1 MSSMVRNPL
10 SRNQCLTLAGAV
22 LALVGVAGPASSQNW
37 QQGGRGHE
45 ADSGNLV
52 ARQPSTM
59 STALA
64 RWETLQ
70 ASRDMRF
77 VDYAGFVLAYPSF
90 PRTEILRLRAEKAL
104 DNNAPSHNE
113 VLAYFD
119 AFPPLTNP
127 ARARY
132 ALALAGTQR
141 PEAFAE
147 ARKAWR
153 GGAMSD
159 PVELY
164 IFGLYGTQ
172 FTPEDHAARMDA
184 LLWQG
189 KADAAARQ
197 MVNLAEAE
205 RPLALARLAL
215 LRGSHPTNAGI
226 TAPASA
232 MSDPGFVFNLVNYL
246 RASGQSGEAVKVLTT
261 GPLFERP
268 ALDPEEF
275 VGDMLAL
282 AKSASAREAAQIA
295 GRVDYLFDPGT
306 DISQG
311 SFTLRDR
318 YTDLMWL
325 GGTKALWN
333 LGDGAVAAPLFQRY
347 GDAARTPLTKAKGYY
362 WAGRAMQQA
371 GREAV
376 ARAYFET
383 ASQWPHY
390 YYGQLAIAAL
400 GRDMPVFEPLPEV
413 TITAADRAAFEANGL
428 VQAIRTMAQERR
440 DWRTER
446 RFFEALGDEADTP
459 QELAMAAQLA
469 TQTGLN
475 EMAVVIG
482 MKAGENGM
490 PGFERIG
497 FPMIDTPVVKDWT
510 MVHAISRQESE
521 FDKTRVSHAGARGVM
536 QLMPGTAREQ
546 ASKLGMN
553 YMAPDLTGSPAYN
566 IQLGDAYFARMMN
579 YYGGAYP
586 LAVGAYNAGP
596 GRVNEWLR
604 LNGDPRTGAIDW
616 VTWVEKIPAN
626 FETRYYIMRVIGNAV
641 TYSHMYPREAGLPR
655 PINTFLR

>member
-1 MSSMVRNPL
+1 MSSMVHPMLPKTR
-10 SRNQCLTLAGAV
+10 RFALAAAV
-22 LALVGVAGPASSQNW
+22 LALVTGAGTVTAQNW
-37 QQGGRGHE
+37 GQG

-52 ARQPSTM
+52 ARQPGAMGS
-59 STALA
+59 ALS
-64 RWETLQ
+64 RWEMLQ
-70 ASRDMRF
+70 ASREMRF
-77 VDYAGFVLAYPSF
+77 ADYAGFVLAYPSF
-90 PRTEILRLRAEKAL
+90 PRADILRLRAEKAL
-104 DNNAPSHNE
+104 ESDAPPQSE
-113 VLAYFD
+113 ILSYFD
-119 AFPPLTNP
+119 AQPPLTNP

-132 ALALAGTQR
+132 ALALAAVQR
-141 PEAFAE
+141 PEAFEE
-147 ARKAWR
+147 ARLAWR
-153 GGAMSD
+153 GGMMSD

-164 IFGLYGTQ
+164 IAGLYGAQ
-172 FTPEDHAARMDA
+172 FTPADHAARIDA

-189 KADAAARQ
+189 KADAASRQ
-197 MVNLAEAE
+197 LVNLAEAD

-215 LRGSHPTNAGI
+215 LRGSHPTATGI

-246 RASGQSGEAVKVLTT
+246 RKSGQSDEAVRVLTT

-295 GRVDYLFDPGT
+295 SRADYLFAPGT

-311 SFTLRDR
+311 SFGLRDR

-325 GGTKALWN
+325 GGTKALWS
-333 LGDGAVAAPLFQRY
+333 LGDGTFAAPLFQRY

-362 WAGRAMQQA
+362 WAGRAMRQA
-371 GREAV
+371 GNEAAAQV
-376 ARAYFET
+376 YFER
-383 ASQWPHY
+383 AAAYPHY

-400 GRDMPVFEPLPEV
+400 GRDMPSFDPLPEV
-413 TITAADRAAFEANGL
+413 TISAADRAAFEASPL
-428 VQAIRTMAQERR
+428 VQAIRAMARERR

-446 RFFEALGDEADTP
+446 RFFEALGDEADSPVKLT
-459 QELAMAAQLA
+459 MAAQLA
-469 TQTGLN
+469 AEVRLD

-482 MKAGENGM
+482 MKAGEHGLA
-490 PGFERIG
+490 GFERIG
-497 FPMIDTPVVKDWT
+497 FPTIATPVVNDWT

-521 FDKTRVSHAGARGVM
+521 FDRTRVSHAGARGVM

-546 ASKLGMN
+546 AGKLGMQ
-553 YMAPDLTGSPAYN
+553 YLSADLTGSPSYN
-566 IQLGDAYFARMMN
+566 IQLGDAYFARMMS

-604 LNGDPRTGAIDW
+604 LNGDPRKGEIDW

>member
-1 MSSMVRNPL
+1 MSSMVLTPL
-10 SRNQCLTLAGAV
+10 PKTRRLALAGAALV
-22 LALVGVAGPASSQNW
+22 LAGMAVPLAAQSWG
-37 QQGGRGHE
+37 QG
-45 ADSGNLV
+45 ADGSNLV
-52 ARQPSTM
+52 ARQPGEM

-64 RWETLQ
+64 RWEMLQ
-70 ASRDMRF
+70 ASREMRF
-77 VDYAGFVLAYPSF
+77 VDYAGFVLAYPNF
-90 PRTEILRLRAEKAL
+90 PRAEILRLRAENVLEKE
-104 DNNAPSHNE
+104 APSQADLLH
-113 VLAYFD
+113 YFD
-119 AFPPLTNP
+119 ANPPLTNP

-132 ALALAGTQR
+132 ALALAGAQR
-141 PEAFAE
+141 PEALAE

-164 IFGLYGTQ
+164 LVGLYGAQ

-189 KADAAARQ
+189 KADAASRQ
-197 MVNLAEAE
+197 VMNLAEAD

-215 LRGSHPTNAGI
+215 LRGGRPTEAGI
-226 TAPASA
+226 AVPSSA
-232 MSDPGFVFNLVNYL
+232 MTDPGFVFNLVNYL
-246 RASGQSGEAVKVLTT
+246 RATGQSDEAVRTLAT
-261 GPLFERP
+261 GPRFSRP
-268 ALDPEEF
+268 AREPEEF

-282 AKSASAREAAQIA
+282 AKSASSREAAQIA
-295 GRVDYLFDPGT
+295 ARVDDLFAPGT
-306 DISQG
+306 DVSQT
-311 SFTLRDR
+311 SFILRDR
-318 YTDLMWL
+318 YTDLVWL

-333 LGDGAVAAPLFQRY
+333 LGDGRAAAPLFQRY

-362 WAGRAMQQA
+362 WAGRAARQA
-371 GREAV
+371 GDEAA
-376 ARAYFET
+376 ARQHFERAAT
-383 ASQWPHY
+383 YPHY

-400 GRDMPVFEPLPEV
+400 GRQMPRFDPPPEV
-413 TITAADRAAFEANGL
+413 AITAADRAAFESNAL
-428 VQAIRTMAQERR
+428 VQAIRALAVNRR

-446 RFFEALGDEADTP
+446 RFFEALGDEANTP
-459 QELAMAAQLA
+459 EKLTMAAQLA
-469 TQTGLN
+469 AETRLD

-482 MKAGENGM
+482 MKAGENGLT
-490 PGFERIG
+490 GYERIG
-497 FPMIDTPVVKDWT
+497 FPVIATPVVKDWT

-521 FDKTRVSHAGARGVM
+521 FDRTRVSHAGARGVM

-546 ASKLGMN
+546 AGKLGMN
-553 YMAPDLTGSPAYN
+553 YMAADLTGSPSYN
-566 IQLGDAYFARMMN
+566 IQLGDAYFARMMS

-641 TYSHMYPREAGLPR
+641 TYSHMYPNEAGLPR